1 VDYAEITAAEL
12 RKLEDGALQVLMC
25 FCDDERE
32 FSVVCEDIMFQTG
45 EPT

>member
-25 FCDDERE
+25 FWDDERE
-32 FSVVCEDIMFQTG
+32 ISIVCEDVRFHPG